1 MLHFRVY
8 FIFYLKKNFYCY
20 IINSYNTFTDYSYKM
35 TGMKKIIFLR
45 FLFVLCAFLC
55 IYRLFIYNDGSIMLD
70 ERIQFILVILTAVF
84 SYLAVKANN
93 IDNLKS
99 SMKYIFLLLF
109 STIAFGLLFFTL
121 FEKTGNYTLIFILL
135 VLVYIAAVIVSY
147 IKEKKKIYYFLLYML
162 LFWFIL
168 PLAGILIFVS
178 ILIFH
183 HGNGQIIAEFLLFI
197 LEMTVFVPVI
207 FMVVY
212 KKYKL
217 SLDYENILLKKDA
230 KKVSRFGLIFFAC
243 ILVVNLLFSFIIY
256 Q

>member
-109 STIAFGLLFFTL
+109 
-121 FEKTGNYTLIFILL
+121 
-135 VLVYIAAVIVSY
+135 
-147 IKEKKKIYYFLLYML
+147 
-162 LFWFIL
+162 WFIL

-217 SLDYENILLKKDA
+217 SLNYENILLKKDA

>member
-1 MLHFRVY
+1 
-8 FIFYLKKNFYCY
+8 
-20 IINSYNTFTDYSYKM
+20 
-35 TGMKKIIFLR
+35 
-45 FLFVLCAFLC
+45 
-55 IYRLFIYNDGSIMLD
+55 MLD

-99 SMKYIFLLLF
+99 YMKYIFL
-109 STIAFGLLFFTL
+109 
-121 FEKTGNYTLIFILL
+121 
-135 VLVYIAAVIVSY
+135 
-147 IKEKKKIYYFLLYML
+147 L

>member
-35 TGMKKIIFLR
+35 TGMKKNIFLR

-70 ERIQFILVILTAVF
+70 KRIQFILVILTAVF

-99 SMKYIFLLLF
+99 SMKYIFL
-109 STIAFGLLFFTL
+109 
-121 FEKTGNYTLIFILL
+121 
-135 VLVYIAAVIVSY
+135 
-147 IKEKKKIYYFLLYML
+147 L

>member
-1 MLHFRVY
+1 
-8 FIFYLKKNFYCY
+8 
-20 IINSYNTFTDYSYKM
+20 M
-35 TGMKKIIFLR
+35 TGMKKNIFLR

-70 ERIQFILVILTAVF
+70 KRIQFILVILTAVF

-109 STIAFGLLFFTL
+109 
-121 FEKTGNYTLIFILL
+121 
-135 VLVYIAAVIVSY
+135 
-147 IKEKKKIYYFLLYML
+147 
-162 LFWFIL
+162 WFIL

-183 HGNGQIIAEFLLFI
+183 HGNGHIIAEFLLFI

>member
-109 STIAFGLLFFTL
+109 
-121 FEKTGNYTLIFILL
+121 
-135 VLVYIAAVIVSY
+135 
-147 IKEKKKIYYFLLYML
+147 
-162 LFWFIL
+162 WFIL

-256 Q
+256 QEWFVLI

>member
-1 MLHFRVY
+1 
-8 FIFYLKKNFYCY
+8 
-20 IINSYNTFTDYSYKM
+20 
-35 TGMKKIIFLR
+35 
-45 FLFVLCAFLC
+45 
-55 IYRLFIYNDGSIMLD
+55 MLD

>member
-109 STIAFGLLFFTL
+109 
-121 FEKTGNYTLIFILL
+121 
-135 VLVYIAAVIVSY
+135 
-147 IKEKKKIYYFLLYML
+147 
-162 LFWFIL
+162 WFIL

>member
-8 FIFYLKKNFYCY
+8 FIFYLKKKFYCY

-109 STIAFGLLFFTL
+109 W
-121 FEKTGNYTLIFILL
+121 FILL
-135 VLVYIAAVIVSY
+135 
-147 IKEKKKIYYFLLYML
+147 
-162 LFWFIL
+162 
-168 PLAGILIFVS
+168 LAGILIFVS

-256 Q
+256 

>member
-1 MLHFRVY
+1 
-8 FIFYLKKNFYCY
+8 
-20 IINSYNTFTDYSYKM
+20 
-35 TGMKKIIFLR
+35 MKKIIFIRLL
-45 FLFVLCAFLC
+45 FLLCAFLC
-55 IYRLFIYNDGSIMLD
+55 LYRLFIYDDGSIMLD
-70 ERIQFILVILTAVF
+70 EWIQFILVILTAVF

-183 HGNGQIIAEFLLFI
+183 HVNGQIIVEFLLFI

-217 SLDYENILLKKDA
+217 SLDYENILLKKDM
-230 KKVSRFGLIFFAC
+230 KCYYKFSLILFVCVLFF
-243 ILVVNLLFSFIIY
+243 NLLLFY
-256 Q
+256 NMYN

>member
-109 STIAFGLLFFTL
+109 
-121 FEKTGNYTLIFILL
+121 
-135 VLVYIAAVIVSY
+135 
-147 IKEKKKIYYFLLYML
+147 
-162 LFWFIL
+162 WFIL

-256 Q
+256 

>member
-99 SMKYIFLLLF
+99 SMKYIFP
-109 STIAFGLLFFTL
+109 
-121 FEKTGNYTLIFILL
+121 
-135 VLVYIAAVIVSY
+135 
-147 IKEKKKIYYFLLYML
+147 L

>member
-20 IINSYNTFTDYSYKM
+20 IINSYNTFTDYSYKI

-99 SMKYIFLLLF
+99 SMKYIFL
-109 STIAFGLLFFTL
+109 
-121 FEKTGNYTLIFILL
+121 
-135 VLVYIAAVIVSY
+135 
-147 IKEKKKIYYFLLYML
+147 L

>member
-35 TGMKKIIFLR
+35 TGMKKNIFLR

-70 ERIQFILVILTAVF
+70 KRIQFILVILTAVF

-109 STIAFGLLFFTL
+109 
-121 FEKTGNYTLIFILL
+121 
-135 VLVYIAAVIVSY
+135 
-147 IKEKKKIYYFLLYML
+147 
-162 LFWFIL
+162 WFIL

-183 HGNGQIIAEFLLFI
+183 HGNGHIIAEFLLFI

-212 KKYKL
+212 IKYKL

>member
-109 STIAFGLLFFTL
+109 
-121 FEKTGNYTLIFILL
+121 
-135 VLVYIAAVIVSY
+135 
-147 IKEKKKIYYFLLYML
+147 
-162 LFWFIL
+162 WFIL

-183 HGNGQIIAEFLLFI
+183 HGNGHIIAEFLLFI